1 MMENITRR
9 KQLIRDWRIK
19 KVTMYIASLV
29 VIVIGTIIMVQGF
42 FSDPLKDTWKLI
54 TGFVICVAGVF
65 SMIDTYHWKFKNYLS
80 KKMKKAR

>member
-1 MMENITRR
+1 MTREERKRKEVRNWRVRKIT
-9 KQLIRDWRIK
+9 L
-19 KVTMYIASLV
+19 YIVSLAV
-29 VIVIGTIIMVQGF
+29 LVIGAIIMVQGI

-54 TGFVICVAGVF
+54 TGFVICVFGVF

>member
-1 MMENITRR
+1 MTREERKRKEVRNWRVRKIT
-9 KQLIRDWRIK
+9 L
-19 KVTMYIASLV
+19 YIASLV

>member
-1 MMENITRR
+1 MTREERKRKEVRNWRVRKIT
-9 KQLIRDWRIK
+9 L
-19 KVTMYIASLV
+19 YIASLV

-54 TGFVICVAGVF
+54 TGFVICVSGIF
-65 SMIDTYHWKFKNYLS
+65 SMIDTYHWKYKKYFS

>member
-1 MMENITRR
+1 MMNTRR

-19 KVTMYIASLV
+19 KITLYIASLA
-29 VIVIGTIIMVQGF
+29 IIIIGAIIMVQGIL
-42 FSDPLKDTWKLI
+42 SDPIKKPWQFI

-65 SMIDTYHWKFKNYLS
+65 SMIDTYHWNFKNYIS

>member
-1 MMENITRR
+1 MIRKKATR
-9 KQLIRDWRIK
+9 KEIRDWRARKI
-19 KVTMYIASLV
+19 TMYIASLV

-54 TGFVICVAGVF
+54 TGFVICVAGIF
-65 SMIDTYHWKFKNYLS
+65 SMIDTYHWKLS